1 MTSDDA
7 PHQVNNA
14 KKMLAYYA
22 KEREMLRKKLQR
34 ARTADEQLG
43 KLEAAVASTEASLAE
58 AQRKGR
64 ELLRTQ
70 KDQQRLLAAGGSRD
84 ESARKLSELREDN
97 RIAKERLRVRTEANE
112 AEAHQ
117 IVLAEKRCA
126 DLQAGMGELER
137 LYESHLRTAQ
147 EAAQRAEAEVA
158 EKEQRALLLEAQAE
172 AEAQQVEAHR
182 LEHQQQ
188 RAKARSMARQLKAEV
203 IRLEEL
209 LKDVLMERKR
219 GELKA
224 KQASERARA
233 KGDKKARETPREARG
248 AISEVSSPAG
258 EVPPGAEVG
267 SSRVADDL
275 RQLEARMREHGSH
288 AAAAAAAA
296 AAVAAEAAAAQ
307 MPPSI
312 NPFKVLPQ
320 IAPPSA
326 EPTEPEAP
334 RPAAMGRRVSA
345 EPEAPKPTAPAP
357 APVTLAAPT
366 ATLIT
371 ASLSP
376 TAPVAGRRAAAP
388 APPVA
393 PASPGGDGGDD
404 GDYDDDFEEVID
416 EDDN

>member
-1 MTSDDA
+1 MTSYDA

-112 AEAHQ
+112 AEAQQ

-158 EKEQRALLLEAQAE
+158 EKEQRALLLEAQLIE
-172 AEAQQVEAHR
+172 AERGISHRNRHEQRRKTDNTGKNQSAHR
-182 LEHQQQ
+182 KL
-188 RAKARSMARQLKAEV
+188 
-203 IRLEEL
+203 
-209 LKDVLMERKR
+209 
-219 GELKA
+219 
-224 KQASERARA
+224 
-233 KGDKKARETPREARG
+233 
-248 AISEVSSPAG
+248 
-258 EVPPGAEVG
+258 
-267 SSRVADDL
+267 
-275 RQLEARMREHGSH
+275 
-288 AAAAAAAA
+288 
-296 AAVAAEAAAAQ
+296 
-307 MPPSI
+307 
-312 NPFKVLPQ
+312 
-320 IAPPSA
+320 
-326 EPTEPEAP
+326 
-334 RPAAMGRRVSA
+334 
-345 EPEAPKPTAPAP
+345 APA
-357 APVTLAAPT
+357 LG
-366 ATLIT
+366 L
-371 ASLSP
+371 
-376 TAPVAGRRAAAP
+376 
-388 APPVA
+388 
-393 PASPGGDGGDD
+393 
-404 GDYDDDFEEVID
+404 
-416 EDDN
+416 

>member
-1 MTSDDA
+1 MTSYDA

-43 KLEAAVASTEASLAE
+43 KLEAAVAGTEAALAE

-97 RIAKERLRVRTEANE
+97 RIAKERLRVRMEANE
-112 AEAHQ
+112 AEAQQ

-147 EAAQRAEAEVA
+147 EAAQRAEAEAA

-172 AEAQQVEAHR
+172 AEVLQVEAQR

-233 KGDKKARETPREARG
+233 KGDKKARETPREGRG

-258 EVPPGAEVG
+258 EVPRGAEVG

-275 RQLEARMREHGSH
+275 RQVEARMREHGSH

-307 MPPSI
+307 IQPSI

-320 IAPPSA
+320 IAPPPA
-326 EPTEPEAP
+326 EPIELVEAQ

-345 EPEAPKPTAPAP
+345 EPEAPKPTAPA
-357 APVTLAAPT
+357 TFAAPT

-376 TAPVAGRRAAAP
+376 PV

-393 PASPGGDGGDD
+393 PAGPGGDD